1 MKYSYLKK
9 GILFV
14 LLSVLSIIEG
24 FSQEGK
30 IQVQQAPEIEKMIE
44 IKSEMTQNNAFG
56 ERYKIQI
63 FYGNNSEATNVL
75 QEFREKHPDW
85 ATTMEYQS
93 PNYKVWVGD
102 FRNRL
107 EADRAF
113 LEIKDDYQSAFIFKP
128 NRG

>member
-1 MKYSYLKK
+1 MKILYLRKEV
-9 GILFV
+9 LFV
-14 LLSVLSIIEG
+14 LFSVLSIIEC

-30 IQVQQAPEIEKMIE
+30 IQVQQAPDIEKMIAL
-44 IKSEMTQNNAFG
+44 KSEMTQNNAFG

-63 FYGNNSEATNVL
+63 FYGNNSEATKVL
-75 QEFREKHPDW
+75 QEFKGKHPDW

-113 LEIKDDYQSAFIFKP
+113 LEIKDDYKSAFIFKP
-128 NRG
+128 NG